1 MRRARRAART
11 PPDLTSLL
19 DVLFILIFAALI
31 RAAAADQNAQAASK
45 PAPPALPAVPLD
57 PTSLRARALSDL
69 GSQLAS
75 RSAVV
80 LRVSLKGTLTALDV
94 AGKPV
99 ALDTPLLEHS
109 ADPDVVVSYLGDR
122 SAEQRLCRI
131 AALHLGVADLENYLV
146 IIAPETYLAD
156 LPQALFEGLHRDVD
170 RCLTDQ
176 RGIAVIV
183 DPTAAPTTAKP
194 SKP

>member
-1 MRRARRAART
+1 MRRSRRAVRT

-31 RAAAADQNAQAASK
+31 RAAAADRNAQAATK
-45 PAPPALPAVPLD
+45 PPPRAAAIPLD
-57 PTSLRARALSDL
+57 PSSLRGRALADL
-69 GSQLAS
+69 GSQLAARAS
-75 RSAVV
+75 VV
-80 LRVSLKGTLTALDV
+80 LRVSSKGSVTELESG
-94 AGKPV
+94 GKPV

-122 SAEQRLCRI
+122 SVEQRLCRI
-131 AALHLGVADLENYLV
+131 AALHLGVTDLEHYLV

-183 DPTAAPTTAKP
+183 EP

>member
-1 MRRARRAART
+1 MRRARRAVQK

-45 PAPPALPAVPLD
+45 PAPQPAPVPLD
-57 PTSLRARALSDL
+57 PQSLRARALADL
-69 GSQLAS
+69 GSQLAARPS
-75 RSAVV
+75 VV
-80 LRVSLKGTLTALDV
+80 LRVSVKGTLTAMEEN
-94 AGKPV
+94 GKAV

-109 ADPDVVVSYLGDR
+109 PDPDVAVSYLGDR
-122 SAEQRLCRI
+122 SAELRLCRI
-131 AALHLGVADLENYLV
+131 AALHLGAADLGDHLV
-146 IIAPETYLAD
+146 IIAPDTYLAE
-156 LPQALFEGLHRDVD
+156 LPHALFEGLHHDVD
-170 RCLTDQ
+170 HCLTDQ

-183 DPTAAPTTAKP
+183 DPTAAKP

>member
-1 MRRARRAART
+1 VRRSRRAVRT

-31 RAAAADQNAQAASK
+31 RAAAADHNAQAATK
-45 PAPPALPAVPLD
+45 PPPPAPAVPLD
-57 PTSLRARALSDL
+57 PSSLRARALTDL
-69 GSQLAS
+69 GSQLAARAS
-75 RSAVV
+75 VV
-80 LRVSLKGTLTALDV
+80 VRVSVKGSVTALE
-94 AGKPV
+94 AGGTPI

-109 ADPDVVVSYLGDR
+109 PDPDVVVAYLGDR
-122 SAEQRLCRI
+122 STEQRLCRI
-131 AALHLGVADLENYLV
+131 AALHLGVADLQHYLV
-146 IIAPETYLAD
+146 IIAPETSLAE

-183 DPTAAPTTAKP
+183 DP